1 MEKSLIKILSFAM
14 NSFYKKIKRKYSTQH
29 LVFFAKDHL
38 FLKPCLYPYKT
49 ESSVISELSIVFP
62 ACSCHKFEV
71 NVDKHYYIFKDISNI
86 SYSSLAIR
94 IVKIDN
100 GLRT

>member
-14 NSFYKKIKRKYSTQH
+14 NSFLKKNKKEIFYATYC
-29 LVFFAKDHL
+29 FFCQRPSL
-38 FLKPCLYPYKT
+38 LKPFLYPYKI

-71 NVDKHYYIFKDISNI
+71 NVDKHYYIFKDISI
-86 SYSSLAIR
+86 ILHSPLELL
-94 IVKIDN
+94 K
-100 GLRT
+100 